1 MRATPASYRCGPLR
15 RRVPTRRGA
24 PADRFFRVPVVE
36 THDGRPRHRARR
48 LPTGAAGGP
57 RQSRRRAVRRHHPR
71 VRDDASRHLRDP
83 RPPPAAPRVPRDAR
97 RRLRLARRAP
107 LDRAPPGGH
116 RAPVPTGPTAHQRDR
131 RLVHQRDERLRLH
144 RRRHLPLADPLR
156 LRGEP
161 PPTGRHHGRRGA
173 ALGDPHDLGP
183 DRRHLCRLPTGARPG
198 QRDRAGGHDARRR
211 VRDLL
216 PARRHLRR
224 GGPAVTD
231 GDATGRS
238 PIPGE
243 TATPDEWSIPRI
255 VRTMVPL
262 LAGLSVLQLVSGT
275 VLETYEAV
283 LVRNPALLVLV
294 PVQIGT
300 AGNLASI
307 TCSRL
312 TTQLYLG
319 TYELSPSNPA
329 LRANAGAVFGLA
341 ATVFGAVGIAAWG
354 IGLAL
359 GGSLALGRVLLI
371 SLVSGLC
378 LAVLVVVAS
387 VAAVE
392 ISYRVG
398 LNPDDT
404 TIPVVTNVC
413 DIAGVLILFAVVSV
427 VV

>member
-1 MRATPASYRCGPLR
+1 
-15 RRVPTRRGA
+15 
-24 PADRFFRVPVVE
+24 
-36 THDGRPRHRARR
+36 
-48 LPTGAAGGP
+48 
-57 RQSRRRAVRRHHPR
+57 
-71 VRDDASRHLRDP
+71 
-83 RPPPAAPRVPRDAR
+83 
-97 RRLRLARRAP
+97 
-107 LDRAPPGGH
+107 
-116 RAPVPTGPTAHQRDR
+116 
-131 RLVHQRDERLRLH
+131 
-144 RRRHLPLADPLR
+144 
-156 LRGEP
+156 
-161 PPTGRHHGRRGA
+161 
-173 ALGDPHDLGP
+173 
-183 DRRHLCRLPTGARPG
+183 
-198 QRDRAGGHDARRR
+198 
-211 VRDLL
+211 
-216 PARRHLRR
+216 
-224 GGPAVTD
+224 VTD

-238 PIPGE
+238 PTPGE

-283 LVRNPALLVLV
+283 LVQNPALLVLV

-312 TTQLYLG
+312 TTSLYLG
-319 TYELSPSNPA
+319 TYELHPSNPD
-329 LRANAGAVFGLA
+329 LRANAGAVFALA
-341 ATVFGAVGIAAWG
+341 ATVFGAVGVAAWA
-354 IGLAL
+354 IGVAL
-359 GGSLALGRVLLI
+359 GGTLGLGRVLLV
-371 SLVSGLC
+371 SLVSGML
-378 LAVLVVVAS
+378 LAVLVVVTS

>member
-1 MRATPASYRCGPLR
+1 M
-15 RRVPTRRGA
+15 
-24 PADRFFRVPVVE
+24 
-36 THDGRPRHRARR
+36 
-48 LPTGAAGGP
+48 
-57 RQSRRRAVRRHHPR
+57 
-71 VRDDASRHLRDP
+71 
-83 RPPPAAPRVPRDAR
+83 
-97 RRLRLARRAP
+97 
-107 LDRAPPGGH
+107 
-116 RAPVPTGPTAHQRDR
+116 
-131 RLVHQRDERLRLH
+131 
-144 RRRHLPLADPLR
+144 
-156 LRGEP
+156 
-161 PPTGRHHGRRGA
+161 
-173 ALGDPHDLGP
+173 
-183 DRRHLCRLPTGARPG
+183 
-198 QRDRAGGHDARRR
+198 
-211 VRDLL
+211 
-216 PARRHLRR
+216 
-224 GGPAVTD
+224 TD

-238 PIPGE
+238 PTPGE

-283 LVRNPALLVLV
+283 LVQNPALLVLV

-312 TTQLYLG
+312 TTSLYLG
-319 TYELSPSNPA
+319 TYELHPSNPD
-329 LRANAGAVFGLA
+329 LRANAGAVFALA
-341 ATVFGAVGIAAWG
+341 ATVFGAVGVAAWA
-354 IGLAL
+354 IGVAL
-359 GGSLALGRVLLI
+359 GGALGLGRVLLV
-371 SLVSGLC
+371 SLVSGML
-378 LAVLVVVAS
+378 LAVLVVVTS

>member
-1 MRATPASYRCGPLR
+1 MTDP
-15 RRVPTRRGA
+15 
-24 PADRFFRVPVVE
+24 
-36 THDGRPRHRARR
+36 
-48 LPTGAAGGP
+48 
-57 RQSRRRAVRRHHPR
+57 QSTAV
-71 VRDDASRHLRDP
+71 
-83 RPPPAAPRVPRDAR
+83 
-97 RRLRLARRAP
+97 
-107 LDRAPPGGH
+107 
-116 RAPVPTGPTAHQRDR
+116 
-131 RLVHQRDERLRLH
+131 
-144 RRRHLPLADPLR
+144 
-156 LRGEP
+156 
-161 PPTGRHHGRRGA
+161 
-173 ALGDPHDLGP
+173 
-183 DRRHLCRLPTGARPG
+183 
-198 QRDRAGGHDARRR
+198 
-211 VRDLL
+211 
-216 PARRHLRR
+216 
-224 GGPAVTD
+224 
-231 GDATGRS
+231 
-238 PIPGE
+238 
-243 TATPDEWSIPRI
+243 DEWSIWRI
-255 VRTMVPL
+255 VRTMIPL
-262 LAGLSVLQLVSGT
+262 LAALSVLQLVSGT

-283 LVRNPALLVLV
+283 LLRYPALLVLV

-329 LRANAGAVFGLA
+329 LRANAGAVFALA

-392 ISYRVG
+392 VSYRVG

-404 TIPVVTNVC
+404 TIPVVTNLC

-427 VV
+427 VL